1 MRAARLLATQ
11 LNALNFHLHEVAASL
26 ERDEWLRRGA
36 GVHCASRRLACVG
49 RREHRVLRAR
59 LGASRRDQAPRGGG
73 SYIGMFEPEVDAQ
86 ARSWLD
92 SHPADAYVIA
102 YDVHRCCGGGKLCE
116 VRVREL
122 SRRDAIDGHISA
134 ALADGTRFLIDRPAP
149 ARLPPRF
156 GLPVPRPGP
165 LEHP

>member
-1 MRAARLLATQ
+1 
-11 LNALNFHLHEVAASL
+11 
-26 ERDEWLRRGA
+26 
-36 GVHCASRRLACVG
+36 
-49 RREHRVLRAR
+49 
-59 LGASRRDQAPRGGG
+59 
-73 SYIGMFEPEVDAQ
+73 MFELEVDAQ

-134 ALADGTRFLIDRPAP
+134 ALADGTRLLIDRRAA
-149 ARLPPRF
+149 ARLPSRF
-156 GLPVPRPGP
+156 GLTVRG
-165 LEHP
+165 LGRMKHLDLRLDADEWGELLYT